1 LSKISADNVLFT
13 FGMFAILMLAYGQTI
28 PGVDIQDNMNIIFG
42 GWPAGI
48 AGFVPLKN
56 CAFLDAN
63 CVGNNVAA
71 ATVDVASA
79 IFYPATVLVDLL
91 YRVSAFGSLM
101 TQVTFG
107 ATGGLSAIPFFNL
120 FLLAL
125 FIVIAV
131 ELFRL
136 FRGSPSGL

>member
-1 LSKISADNVLFT
+1 MGRINADNILFT
-13 FGMFAILMLAYGQTI
+13 FGMFAILIIAYGQTI
-28 PGVDIQDNMNIIFG
+28 PGIDIQNNMNIIFG
-42 GWPAGI
+42 GWPSGI

-56 CAFLDAN
+56 CGFLDAN
-63 CVGNNVAA
+63 CVGSNVAA

-79 IFYPATVLVDLL
+79 IFYPATVLVNLL
-91 YRVSAFGSLM
+91 FRVSAFGSLM

-107 ATGGLSAIPFFNL
+107 STGGLTVIPFFNL